1 MKKTILKSKP
11 RTATKKSDK
20 KAVAKLTKDYQK
32 FFTAPQQAPGKFE
45 IFTAYD
51 YGTATEFSN
60 HT

>member
-1 MKKTILKSKP
+1 MKKKVMKSKP

-20 KAVAKLTKDYQK
+20 KTVAKLTKDYQK
-32 FFTAPQQAPGKFE
+32 FFTAPQHSPSKFE
-45 IFTAYD
+45 IYTAYD